1 MNDLARLFPD
11 EDFRHHLT
19 LRRGD
24 PRDFLRRR
32 DDTEA
37 VLVERRKWT
46 AQDPARY
53 AALEPAGEAA
63 WRELC
68 ERVAQWGIACVPES
82 DAARPSALGGL
93 LEPDLLVL
101 CRDEKGRWRLR
112 GGALCFPTSWSL
124 EEKLG
129 RDVEEIHGPVPG
141 LNAALG
147 ASIHQVMG
155 RLSCDTTVE
164 RWNWGLAATPEL
176 NLHPA
181 RRLPAPALPVNLES
195 LWLRLEHQA
204 LIALP
209 RSGAVLFG
217 IRISLHRLDA
227 MVGTEAGRGLAR
239 ALHSMPPGMAEY
251 KRIEPVRHAVV
262 AALLSSGVAASGE

>member
-1 MNDLARLFPD
+1 VNDLARLFPD

-24 PRDFLRRR
+24 LRAFLRRR
-32 DDTEA
+32 DDAEA
-37 VLVERRKWT
+37 TLAERRKWLE
-46 AQDPARY
+46 QESARY

-68 ERVAQWGIACVPES
+68 ERVAQWGIAYVPES
-82 DAARPSALGGL
+82 DTARPSALGGL

-101 CRDEKGRWRLR
+101 CRDEKGLWRLR

-124 EEKLG
+124 GEKLG
-129 RDVEEIHGPVPG
+129 RGMEEIHGPVPG

-147 ASIHQVMG
+147 SSIHQVLN
-155 RLSCDTTVE
+155 RLPSDTTVE

-181 RRLPAPALPVNLES
+181 RRMPVPTPPVNLES

-239 ALHSMPPGMAEY
+239 ALRSMPVEMAEY
-251 KRIEPVRHAVV
+251 KRLDSVRLEIVS
-262 AALLSSGVAASGE
+262 ALTRSP

>member
-1 MNDLARLFPD
+1 MNELARLFPD

-24 PRDFLRRR
+24 PREYFRPR
-32 DDTEA
+32 DPGA
-37 VLVERRKWT
+37 WLLAERRQWLE
-46 AQDPARY
+46 QDPARY
-53 AALEPAGEAA
+53 AALEPAGEGA
-63 WRELC
+63 WREVC
-68 ERVAQWGIACVPES
+68 QRVEQWGVAAGPVT
-82 DAARPSALGGL
+82 DAGRPVCLGGL
-93 LEPDLLVL
+93 MEPDLLVL
-101 CRDEKGRWRLR
+101 VRDPAGLWRLR

-129 RDVEEIHGPVPG
+129 RSMDEIHGPVPG

-147 ASIHQVMG
+147 PSVHQILG
-155 RLSCDTTVE
+155 RLSADTTVE

-181 RRLPAPALPVNLES
+181 RHMPVPALPVRLES

-209 RSGAVLFG
+209 RSGGVLFG
-217 IRISLHRLDA
+217 IRVALHRLDSL
-227 MVGTEAGRGLAR
+227 VGTEAGRGLAR
-239 ALHSMPPGMAEY
+239 ALDSMPPEMAEY
-251 KRIEPVRHAVV
+251 KRVERVRPAV
-262 AALLSSGVAASGE
+262 AKALVSSADAGSGK